1 MTTKYNN
8 VFQVYKTLSCGDKV
22 AANQRKTMKILYN
35 YLSFTFFCAFAVLL
49 ASTITLDL
57 NNIIVLYE
65 WRFDMLLA
73 ININF
78 PLILDKPGLLFSA
91 TVCFISANVL
101 LFSSRYID
109 HEKENGQFLL
119 IIFLFILSINLLI
132 FIPHIIFL
140 LLGWDGL
147 GLVRFLLVIHYPSPK
162 SLAAGYIT
170 VLTNRIGDALIIVSI
185 PLMLSSLTLNPS
197 VYNNP
202 TSLTLLS
209 LLLITAAITKRAQIP
224 FSSWLPAA
232 IAAPTPISALV
243 HSSTLVTAGVFLM
256 YRFYPLLRGSPYYS
270 FTLLLAASLTILIA
284 GLAAFKENDI
294 KKIIALSTL
303 SQLGVMIFSLA
314 INLPEL
320 AYFHILTHAT
330 FKALLFIAAG
340 NIILQRSHTQDLR
353 QFGNTYWIQP
363 ISVTSLIIANISL
376 IGFPF
381 IAGFFSK
388 DLIIEIVLFNK
399 RNILIFLSLL
409 VATIFTLLYSIRFI
423 YNLFY
428 SNTNNKP
435 IATFTSSDKNINIR
449 LVIISTYVIVSG
461 ALTMW
466 SISFPYIHPSLITI
480 NKFLIFSL
488 LIFSGL
494 LILPLIKVASTAT
507 IKISKSYFTY
517 SIWFINYINSQFF
530 IKIFINRGFSLYKN
544 SDAIWIEIIAGRSR
558 FLRIGSLS
566 NPFFNWQDY
575 TITGRFLVICLIILT
590 NL

>member
-1 MTTKYNN
+1 M
-8 VFQVYKTLSCGDKV
+8 
-22 AANQRKTMKILYN
+22 LYN
-35 YLSFTFFCAFAVLL
+35 YLSFTFFFAFTVLI
-49 ASTITLDL
+49 ASTIIIDL
-57 NNIIVLYE
+57 NNEIILFE
-65 WRFDMLLA
+65 WSFDIVSA

-101 LFSSRYID
+101 LFSRRYIN

-119 IIFLFILSINLLI
+119 IIFLFIISINLLI

-185 PLMLSSLTLNPS
+185 PLIFSSITLNPS
-197 VYNNP
+197 VYNNSS
-202 TSLTLLS
+202 SLTLLR
-209 LLLITAAITKRAQIP
+209 LLLITAAITKRAQVP

-243 HSSTLVTAGVFLM
+243 HSSTLVTAGVFLI
-256 YRFYPLLRGSPYYS
+256 YRFYPIFSTSAYYS
-270 FTLLLAASLTILIA
+270 FTLLLVASLTILIA
-284 GLAAFKENDI
+284 GLAAFKENDM

-363 ISVTSLIIANISL
+363 ISVASLIIANISL

-399 RNILIFLSLL
+399 INILIFVSLL
-409 VATIFTLLYSIRFI
+409 ISTIYTLLYSIRFI

-428 SNTNNKP
+428 SSTNNKP
-435 IATFTSSDKNINIR
+435 LSTFTSSDKNINLR
-449 LVIISTYVIVSG
+449 LIIISLYVIIRGSI
-461 ALTMW
+461 MIW
-466 SISFPYIHPSLITI
+466 RISFPYIHPTLTYI
-480 NKFLIFSL
+480 NKFLVFSL
-488 LIFSGL
+488 LIIGGL
-494 LILPLIKVASTAT
+494 LIIPLIKIVTRLAINT
-507 IKISKSYFTY
+507 SKSYFTY

-530 IKIFINRGFSLYKN
+530 IKVFINSGLVLYKN
-544 SDAIWIEIIAGRSR
+544 SDAIWIEILAGRSR
-558 FLRIGSLS
+558 FIRIGSIL
-566 NPFFNWQDY
+566 NPIFNWQDY
-575 TITGRFLVICLIILT
+575 TITGRFLVICLIIVIRL
-590 NL
+590 